1 MLSSINENKITQLDE
16 TTQDRIKTLL
26 IAKDVAIKNEDYEKA
41 KKIKV
46 AIDQLK
52 LIGTHLIQ
60 LESQKSM
67 AIASEDYDT
76 AKIITSEIMK
86 LRNAISP
93 DSLLGNPKNDKSI
106 LPPVKNLSKN
116 SINEIRT
123 SNDVNRYFFSLDLI

>member
-1 MLSSINENKITQLDE
+1 VLSSINENKINQLDE

-52 LIGTHLIQ
+52 LIGTHLLQ

-76 AKIITSEIMK
+76 AKIITSEILK

-93 DSLLGNPKNDKSI
+93 DSLLGNAKNDKSI

-116 SINEIRT
+116 SINDIRP
-123 SNDVNRYFFSLDLI
+123 SNDVNRYYFSLFY